1 MRRMV
6 NKIMNKGT
14 VKWFDAKKGF
24 GFILD
29 SETEREYFVHF
40 SDIHGDGFK
49 KLFENDRVTFEV
61 QETDKGLNAV
71 NVIKE
76 KRIQ

>member
-1 MRRMV
+1 
-6 NKIMNKGT
+6 MNKGI

-24 GFILD
+24 GFITD
-29 SETEREYFVHF
+29 AETGKEIFVHF
-40 SDIHGDGFK
+40 SGIHGDGFK
-49 KLFENDRVTFEV
+49 KLFDNDRVTFEV

-76 KRIQ
+76 KRVQ